1 MTTVFDSS
9 RSVKSESFGHGIQPD
24 RRRPFVPSI
33 EDLNWAAQFFGT
45 SNRPPAGRAGRRGL
59 WYHRFDDTMPLSG
72 HCLNCGDRCDDLTFQ
87 GLCDRCDTLAT
98 EDTIACVNQ
107 LHGLGRRVF

>member
-33 EDLNWAAQFFGT
+33 EDLNWAAQFFGDLET
-45 SNRPPAGRAGRRGL
+45 DRRL
-59 WYHRFDDTMPLSG
+59 EEQAA
-72 HCLNCGDRCDDLTFQ
+72 Q
-87 GLCDRCDTLAT
+87 GA
-98 EDTIACVNQ
+98 V
-107 LHGLGRRVF
+107 VSPV